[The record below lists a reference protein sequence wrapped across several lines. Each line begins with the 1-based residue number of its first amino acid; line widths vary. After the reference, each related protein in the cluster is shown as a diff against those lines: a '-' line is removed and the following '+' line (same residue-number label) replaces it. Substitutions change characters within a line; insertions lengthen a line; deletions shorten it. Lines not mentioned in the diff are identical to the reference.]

1 MLRCLYACAQ
11 VCQGPECKSKLSQGC
26 SRLLACGHWCGGV
39 AGETDCLPCLHVS
52 HLLLSLPL
60 AHLRALQ
67 STNQSINIL
76 NVLGCHW
83 NPTHNSFSSV
93 SLYSQICLL
102 HPWVM
107 GSSLHVITISMLVT
121 HSLAI
126 LCISLPP
133 VCSCFYFCFFLF
145 LFLPCISPPLL
156 YLPSALGAELVMA
169 NKSEFADH
177 TLTDCSN
184 LFPPTTS
191 KPSSK
196 PGGHEP

>member
-1 MLRCLYACAQ
+1 MLQCLYACAQ

-76 NVLGCHW
+76 NVLGRHW

-102 HPWVM
+102 HPWVL
-107 GSSLHVITISMLVT
+107 GSSLHVITIYMLVT

-126 LCISLPP
+126 LCISSPP

-145 LFLPCISPPLL
+145 LFLPCISPPLP
-156 YLPSALGAELVMA
+156 LPSFCIGCRACHGKQE
-169 NKSEFADH
+169 
-177 TLTDCSN
+177 
-184 LFPPTTS
+184 
-191 KPSSK
+191 
-196 PGGHEP
+196 